1 MDEID
6 KLDRYRV
13 AYTLLEKLKEAEEEA
28 EKEGYILAVDVEKEL
43 DLNEWIT
50 FNAKYCQEMTS
61 YAIIRHG
68 TPLI

>member
-43 DLNEWIT
+43 DLNE
-50 FNAKYCQEMTS
+50 
-61 YAIIRHG
+61 
-68 TPLI
+68 